1 MRLAAALLLLALP
14 AGAQEVEPALLPF
27 VADAVAGAL
36 PLRQDGDPATEQWFG
51 SGAQDLFVR
60 NVTRATLRPVLPDP
74 SIATGA
80 AVIVV
85 PRGGFVALDMGKEGM
100 ETARALANAGV
111 AAFVLKYRTEETPR
125 TALGF
130 GAEVAAGA
138 AAFLA
143 RGPESAIPGEAAA
156 REDALAA
163 LALVRD
169 RAGDW
174 DVDPARIGM
183 LGFSAGAIT
192 VLNAVLAEDAP
203 KPAVAGLI
211 YGRTPA
217 VEPPGD
223 APPLF
228 VAVAADDPLFG
239 GAPWGLMENWRAAG
253 LPVEFHFYDR
263 GGHGFGMTP
272 QGAPSDL
279 WFASFVL
286 WLEARGMLRGG
297 RPRDVRAPVTP

>member
-1 MRLAAALLLLALP
+1 
-14 AGAQEVEPALLPF
+14 
-27 VADAVAGAL
+27 VADAIAGAI
-36 PLRQDGDPATEQWFG
+36 PLRDEGDPGTEQWFG
-51 SGAQDLFVR
+51 EDALDLLVR

-85 PRGGFVALDMGKEGM
+85 PGGGFVAVDMGKEGM
-100 ETARALANAGV
+100 ETARALADAGI
-111 AAFVLKYRTEETPR
+111 AAFVVKYRTEETPR
-125 TALGF
+125 SALGF

-143 RGPESAIPGEAAA
+143 KGPESAIPGEDAAL
-156 REDALAA
+156 EDALAA
-163 LALVRD
+163 LALVRA
-169 RAGDW
+169 RAGEW
-174 DVDPARIGM
+174 DIDPRRIGM

-192 VLNAVLAEDAP
+192 TLNVVLDEASLA
-203 KPAVAGLI
+203 PAFAGLI

-217 VEPPGD
+217 LDPPPD

-239 GAPWGLMENWRAAG
+239 QGSWGLMESWRGAG
-253 LPVEFHFYDR
+253 LPVEFHFYDS
-263 GGHGFGMTP
+263 GGHAFGMKP

-279 WFASFVL
+279 WFASFLL
-286 WLEARGMLRGG
+286 WLEARG
-297 RPRDVRAPVTP
+297 VV